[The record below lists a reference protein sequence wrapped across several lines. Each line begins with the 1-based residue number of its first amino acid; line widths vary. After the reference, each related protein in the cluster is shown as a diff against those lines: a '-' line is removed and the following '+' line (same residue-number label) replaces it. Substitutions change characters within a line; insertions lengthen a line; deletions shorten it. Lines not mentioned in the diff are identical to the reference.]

1 MMSLKKALLGG
12 LAIAITAACAFYY
25 GYYTRTPQYMLKQ
38 LIQTAAV
45 RDVAFYDAHFDSDK
59 LFTRLFDESIEWEFV
74 LRGSDSARQPDS
86 QLKQYFASV
95 REQVLPIMKQQSRN
109 AILAGKWNND
119 LPVND
124 VSGGRGL
131 QIAATLASHLGICN
145 LSFQS
150 LGEVTS
156 IDAQRAT
163 ATLTVFDRQLKQELP
178 LQLHLEKT
186 DAGWKVT
193 HVDKLELY
201 LSARKKAVQQKLDEL
216 NKPVTEKIAAAVTVE
231 NDDRELPQFKVV
243 DVPGLPPSAQ
253 LSGDFTITNRG
264 SQDIV
269 SLSGVF
275 AVKDSSDTVR
285 FRNSFEAGNIPAG
298 KSVRIHNQWPLDMY
312 VPSQSILAT
321 KPDEPLAA
329 VMKIEYVI
337 FKDGTSLSL
346 QDTLP
351 ESN

>member
-1 MMSLKKALLGG
+1 M
-12 LAIAITAACAFYY
+12 
-25 GYYTRTPQYMLKQ
+25 
-38 LIQTAAV
+38 
-45 RDVAFYDAHFDSDK
+45 
-59 LFTRLFDESIEWEFV
+59 
-74 LRGSDSARQPDS
+74 
-86 QLKQYFASV
+86 
-95 REQVLPIMKQQSRN
+95 
-109 AILAGKWNND
+109 
-119 LPVND
+119 
-124 VSGGRGL
+124 
-131 QIAATLASHLGICN
+131 
-145 LSFQS
+145 
-150 LGEVTS
+150 
-156 IDAQRAT
+156 
-163 ATLTVFDRQLKQELP
+163 
-178 LQLHLEKT
+178 
-186 DAGWKVT
+186 
-193 HVDKLELY
+193 
-201 LSARKKAVQQKLDEL
+201 
-216 NKPVTEKIAAAVTVE
+216 E